1 MTRVAKIMAWFDQ
14 AHERAGWLIIV
25 FGLGLTTA
33 SVVAL
38 LRGMAVQWQLVGVLV
53 GLVALGVIT
62 LLGVSYFNGLE
73 LGREGFKVS
82 NWSREKDTEE

>member
-1 MTRVAKIMAWFDQ
+1 MKTLSRIAHWFDQ
-14 AHERAGWLIIV
+14 AHERAGWLVIV
-25 FGLGLTTA
+25 WGLGLTTA
-33 SVVAL
+33 VVVAI
-38 LRGMAVQWQLVGVLV
+38 LRGVVVPWQVVGVLV